1 MLAGLLLASIVCAVL
16 ATVLVLVPLPT
27 RFGGGAWL
35 WTRRFALAI
44 IGTVVMLAIGGGVL
58 RLDHYKLSSVEV
70 ITAVLL
76 VVSLAWLPF
85 TRRWNA
91 RAHLCWS
98 MNVALFAFYL
108 AFMFEWTLESPL
120 GLPGRIGAFVLLAL
134 EAFAAVLSCAYLWEL
149 CDALGREHWVRR
161 SDAGLHEAHVGKVR
175 HPFVSL
181 HVPCYEEPPEMVIE
195 TLTSVKALDYDNYEI
210 VAIDDN
216 TRDEALWRPVEAW
229 CAANGVKFVH
239 LQDWPGYKSGAL
251 NYALKEVTD
260 PRAEVIGVID
270 SDYQI
275 APDFLLRC
283 APLFNDPKVGFIQTP
298 QDYREWQNAPFFR
311 QLYYSYKYFFSVSQ
325 PSRNERDGAIFAG
338 TMGLIR
344 REALEELGWDE
355 WCITEDA
362 ELSLRL
368 LRGGWS
374 GMHVDASYGQGLMP
388 LSFEAFKGQRFRW
401 CFGGIQIL
409 RMHWRS
415 MLPGRVSAEN
425 RLTNAQRWAYL
436 SGALQWYGD
445 LIALI
450 FYFFLLE
457 GAVNV
462 ALGGGL
468 LFRKLTPF
476 LLAAIPVL
484 VILGFIRATALI
496 RRGTGATW
504 RDAIGAFFIWQ
515 STSLVVARAS
525 VQALFAKK
533 AEFLR
538 TPKTNDDA
546 SVLDAFRRNRAE
558 TFLAFIGLVGVVLAL
573 THPASLSGP
582 LLAVLLFL
590 PALGYAYA
598 PINSLAARRATL
610 PPTLEARREAEDRRA
625 AYVRRSAAAVAGVGV
640 AVASAAVVM
649 ALMNSGGHDV
659 PGPRLGPGRNQAEPG
674 YGPPPSAPASPASG
688 SGSTGSGPSSS
699 GGATPS
705 SGSSPTQG
713 NGGSTGQGS
722 TGPGTTGQGSTG
734 SQPSAPTTS
743 SRATSAP
750 SSGPASSAAAS
761 PSAAAAPSSAPGGSA
776 SPAAAAAAA
785 GAPSSTAAASP
796 STSGAS
802 ASPTP

>member
-16 ATVLVLVPLPT
+16 ATLLVLVPLPT

-35 WTRRFALAI
+35 WTRRFALAL
-44 IGTVVMLAIGGGVL
+44 IGTVLMLAIGGAVL
-58 RLDHYKLSSVEV
+58 RLDHYTLSSVEV
-70 ITAVLL
+70 ILGILL
-76 VVSLAWLPF
+76 GISAAWLPF

-98 MNVALFAFYL
+98 MNVALFVFYL
-108 AFMFEWTLESPL
+108 AFMFEWTLQSPL
-120 GLPGRIGAFVLLAL
+120 GVSGRVGAFVLLAL

-161 SDAGLHEAHVGKVR
+161 SDQGLPTEHVGKVR

-181 HVPCYEEPPEMVIE
+181 QVPCYEEPPEMVIE
-195 TLTSVKALDYDNYEI
+195 TLTSLKALDYDNYEI
-210 VAIDDN
+210 IAIDDN
-216 TRDEALWRPVEAW
+216 TRDEALWRPVEEW
-229 CAANGVKFVH
+229 CAAHDVKFAH
-239 LQDWPGYKSGAL
+239 LEDWPGYKSGAL
-251 NYALKEVTD
+251 NYALRELTD

-275 APDFLLRC
+275 DSDFLLRC
-283 APLFNDPKVGFIQTP
+283 APLFNDPAVGFIQTP
-298 QDYREWQNAPFFR
+298 QDYREWKDTPFFR
-311 QLYYSYKYFFSVSQ
+311 QLYYSYQYFFSVSQ

-344 REALEELGWDE
+344 RAALEELGWDE

-362 ELSLRL
+362 ELSMRL
-368 LRGGWS
+368 LRDGWS
-374 GMHVDASYGQGLMP
+374 GLHVDASYGHGLMP

-415 MLPGRVSAEN
+415 MLPGPVTERN

-450 FYFFLLE
+450 FYFFLLA

-484 VILGFIRATALI
+484 VVLGFVRATALI

-504 RDAIGAFFIWQ
+504 RDAIGAFFVWQ

-525 VQALFAKK
+525 VQGLFAKK

-538 TPKTNDDA
+538 TPKTGEDA
-546 SVLDAFRRNRAE
+546 SVIDAFRGNKGE
-558 TFLAFIGLVGVVLAL
+558 TFLALLGLVGVVLAL
-573 THPASLSGP
+573 THPASLSSP

-610 PPTLEARREAEDRRA
+610 PPTLAARRRAEDRRG
-625 AYVRRSAAAVAGVGV
+625 AYVRRSATALVGIGAAA
-640 AVASAAVVM
+640 AASVVVM
-649 ALMNSGGHDV
+649 GLMNSGGNDV
-659 PGPRLGPGRNQAEPG
+659 HAPRFGPGQQQADPGHGSSEGPADEP
-674 YGPPPSAPASPASG
+674 
-688 SGSTGSGPSSS
+688 STGPSPSQGGTSGTT
-699 GGATPS
+699 GTATPGGNPS
-705 SGSSPTQG
+705 GGSSPSG
-713 NGGSTGQGS
+713 AGGPSPAGSPSGRPSRSSAST
-722 TGPGTTGQGSTG
+722 
-734 SQPSAPTTS
+734 PSPTPRPAP
-743 SRATSAP
+743 
-750 SSGPASSAAAS
+750 SAAAS
-761 PSAAAAPSSAPGGSA
+761 ATSPASPPPATA
-776 SPAAAAAAA
+776 SPAASAA
-785 GAPSSTAAASP
+785 PASLP
-796 STSGAS
+796 PAAS
-802 ASPTP
+802 ASHTPRGKPTTRPTSRPTTAPTTHP